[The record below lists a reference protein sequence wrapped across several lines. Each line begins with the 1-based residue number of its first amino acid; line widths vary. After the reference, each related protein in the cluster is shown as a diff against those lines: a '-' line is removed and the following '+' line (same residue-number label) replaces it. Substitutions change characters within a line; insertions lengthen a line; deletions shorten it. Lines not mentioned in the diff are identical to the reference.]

1 MNNTNSEHNSRP
13 MNGYLPQQNK
23 IMFSPPPTLSSIPKA
38 TTPNVIPTSNY
49 FGSSSHNPISNKKK
63 PKSDPSVVL
72 IHKNIL
78 FLAHNQTKFNTNT
91 HYYPYTQPQRP
102 LVSRPRLTTT
112 LWEDEGTVCYQVDV
126 NGICVARRQGNIYIM
141 SYL

>member
-23 IMFSPPPTLSSIPKA
+23 IMFSPPPTLSSISKA

-63 PKSDPSVVL
+63 
-72 IHKNIL
+72 
-78 FLAHNQTKFNTNT
+78 TKKRSFCYINSQE
-91 HYYPYTQPQRP
+91 YTFFSSQ
-102 LVSRPRLTTT
+102 S
-112 LWEDEGTVCYQVDV
+112 
-126 NGICVARRQGNIYIM
+126 N
-141 SYL
+141 